1 MHATIRK
8 YRVSDADALVSKV
21 EAEFLERVKAVDG
34 FAGYYIIDAGDGTVA
49 SITVGETEEAVEE
62 STRRASEWVQESV
75 ADIIEGAPEVMA
87 GEVRVSTD
95 R

>member
-1 MHATIRK
+1 
-8 YRVSDADALVSKV
+8 
-21 EAEFLERVKAVDG
+21 
-34 FAGYYIIDAGDGTVA
+34 VA

-62 STRRASEWVQESV
+62 STRRASEWVQESIAELV
-75 ADIIEGAPEVMA
+75 EGAPEVMA